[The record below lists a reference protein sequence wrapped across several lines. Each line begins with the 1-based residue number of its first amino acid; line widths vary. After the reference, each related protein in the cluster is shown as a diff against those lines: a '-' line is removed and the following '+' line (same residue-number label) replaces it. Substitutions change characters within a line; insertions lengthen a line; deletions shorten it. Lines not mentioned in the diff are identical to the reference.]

1 MIILEGGFINPQ
13 EFIDKLVPNGWSTL
27 IQFLALIVL
36 IVVVIIFAYKP
47 VKKMLMKR
55 QEYIENNIRES
66 EEAKAA
72 ALIKERE
79 VNELV
84 LAKRKEADQIINDAK
99 ASAEVKKAEILDS
112 ATQEVNEIKEKAL
125 EQIKQEELEA
135 KESIRKEMIDI
146 ALDASSLLLK
156 REISSEDNK
165 RLVEDFIK
173 DIE

>member
-1 MIILEGGFINPQ
+1 MIILGGGFIDPQ
-13 EFIDKLVPNGWSTL
+13 DFIDKLVPNGWSTL

-72 ALIKERE
+72 AMIKERE
-79 VNELV
+79 VNEFVLV
-84 LAKRKEADQIINDAK
+84 KRKEADQIIIDAK
-99 ASAEVKKAEILDS
+99 TIAEVKKAEILDS

-135 KESIRKEMIDI
+135 KESIRKEMVDI

>member
-1 MIILEGGFINPQ
+1 MIILENAFMSVDEFIN
-13 EFIDKLVPNGWSTL
+13 KLVPNGWSTL
-27 IQFLALIVL
+27 IQLLALIVL
-36 IVVVIIFAYKP
+36 IIFVIIFAYKP
-47 VKKMLMKR
+47 VKKMLKKR
-55 QEYIENNIRES
+55 QDYIENNIRES

-72 ALIKERE
+72 AIIKERE

-84 LAKRKEADQIINDAK
+84 LERRKEADQII
-99 ASAEVKKAEILDS
+99 ASAKDAAEIKKAEILDS
-112 ATQEVNEIKEKAL
+112 AAQEANEIREKAI
-125 EQIKQEELEA
+125 EQIRQEELEA
-135 KESIRKEMIDI
+135 KESIRKEMVDI